1 MRRAVSVASR
11 ERNYSHSFRN
21 NFNSFSV
28 QNEFDNHQSD
38 KIRKSIMIFQCP
50 LCRKEI
56 DSSSGKLLESVF
68 KKDTCDSVHGF
79 SNNYDHSLANNVN
92 NNSSFGDFNGPNN
105 SFRCQ
110 DDQLQRL
117 YEIFPNQSPNFLEAI
132 LNSRGSL
139 ESAVED
145 LLNN

>member
-1 MRRAVSVASR
+1 
-11 ERNYSHSFRN
+11 
-21 NFNSFSV
+21 
-28 QNEFDNHQSD
+28 
-38 KIRKSIMIFQCP
+38 MIFQCP

-68 KKDTCDSVHGF
+68 KKDPCDSVPEF
-79 SNNYDHSLANNVN
+79 SNNYDHFLANNVN
-92 NNSSFGDFNGPNN
+92 NNSSFGDFLGPDNN
-105 SFRCQ
+105 DSFRCH

-117 YEIFPNQSPNFLEAI
+117 YEIFPNQSPNFLETI
-132 LNSRGSL
+132 LSSRGSL